1 MRNLILFLF
10 ITASSLTACQKEG
23 TEKPIESP
31 STTFAL
37 DYMEVEENLFGAHL
51 YLYGNFGDSSSNSK
65 VKVGNTLL
73 NGNASANG
81 SILSWSPFYIKV
93 SIGDPNDDTGAGYV
107 SVLNGGKE
115 TNKRMLNVWE
125 VSLLYKEPDEGT
137 ILKEVRF
144 NVFLRADAHPH
155 RNITTFTRPGTFSA
169 RSEAYWAIGGQGQA
183 TYTGG
188 GMTISLEN
196 RSGMVT
202 WAKPNQDNTN
212 NDNNFQSEVLFKD
225 GIFNI
230 TDLRMHKL
238 KATRHSYLAH
248 GSPAPYITDY
258 DFRVEVL
265 ESAKPLE
272 LELDNNRAIKAGNY
286 ITGPHGTQY
295 DFTWDA
301 SEAPNHMH
309 NFTLEW
315 AKAEPRFKL

>member
-23 TEKPIESP
+23 TEKPVENP

-37 DYMEVEENLFGAHL
+37 DYMEVEENLFGAYL

-73 NGNASANG
+73 NANASANG

-137 ILKEVRF
+137 ILKEVGF

-183 TYTGG
+183 TYTAG
-188 GMTISLEN
+188 GMTMSLDTG
-196 RSGMVT
+196 SGRVF
-202 WAKPNQDNTN
+202 WA
-212 NDNNFQSEVLFKD
+212 
-225 GIFNI
+225 
-230 TDLRMHKL
+230 
-238 KATRHSYLAH
+238 
-248 GSPAPYITDY
+248 
-258 DFRVEVL
+258 
-265 ESAKPLE
+265 
-272 LELDNNRAIKAGNY
+272 
-286 ITGPHGTQY
+286 
-295 DFTWDA
+295 
-301 SEAPNHMH
+301 
-309 NFTLEW
+309 
-315 AKAEPRFKL
+315 